1 MNEDEAITHGLRWL
15 YQRSPVR
22 GAIDVTAAREPFGSW
37 VVELRAASLPDALR
51 IRIYP
56 SGVTRLLEGGLPV
69 AGQADPPADDPA
81 AGADE

>member
-22 GAIDVTAAREPFGSW
+22 GAIDVEAVREPHGAW
-37 VVELRAASLPDALR
+37 LVELRAASLPDALR

-56 SGVTRLLEGGLPV
+56 SGVTRLIDGGLPV
-69 AGQADPPADDPA
+69 ADQDNPPA
-81 AGADE
+81 